1 MLSFLEKARKK
12 PATMNRTMISLIM
25 AFLAILWLVFSGIQD
40 ASLFFYF
47 PTEVEQSITSD
58 EMEQDARIRIGGF
71 VQPDSISVEDEVIF
85 FVLTDDERG
94 VVRVRYEGILPDMFA
109 EGQGAV
115 AEGIFP
121 SEVNNGY
128 FSADE
133 WIFYADDIF
142 VKHGEEYSKEHLD
155 KTEMKKRF
163 GSGIPSGTLE

>member
-47 PTEVEQSITSD
+47 PTEVEQSISSD

-85 FVLTDDERG
+85 AKMMFCNCTSELAICKDVKAN
-94 VVRVRYEGILPDMFA
+94 VVKA
-109 EGQGAV
+109 
-115 AEGIFP
+115 
-121 SEVNNGY
+121 NGY
-128 FSADE
+128 RSRRYFA
-133 WIFYADDIF
+133 
-142 VKHGEEYSKEHLD
+142 
-155 KTEMKKRF
+155 KKMFCKLHF
-163 GSGIPSGTLE
+163 GKLVL